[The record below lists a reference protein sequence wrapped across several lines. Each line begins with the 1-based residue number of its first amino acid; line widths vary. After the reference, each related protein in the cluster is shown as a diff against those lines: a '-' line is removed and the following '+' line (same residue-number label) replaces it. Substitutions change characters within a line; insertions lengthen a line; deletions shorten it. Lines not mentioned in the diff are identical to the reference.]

1 MILAFVIVLAILFF
15 PLKVEKE
22 EFLCN
27 KNMNFAKAIAT
38 IMIVVTHCV
47 GYYDEQKDATFYVLN
62 NIGFLGVG
70 IFYFSSG
77 YGLVYSNSH
86 KENYLK
92 TFWRKKLLNVFVPF
106 WVVNVIYLL
115 FAVFVEGNSYGVVD
129 IAKYILGIEL
139 ICPTLW
145 YVRSVFVFYLLFWCS
160 CKLIPNKK
168 MQIILLFVL
177 SSVLN
182 VFVRGVISLFIV
194 GLIAAYI
201 RADRIGKLV
210 DKYFNRII
218 IFVILIFVASF
229 GAYINMMFFEV
240 PYINVTLTNVTV
252 IYIITQSAFL
262 LLCLLMPTRIK
273 FESVA
278 IKKISLVTYEIYLLH
293 RLALD
298 SLKYGNLI
306 VEVFI
311 LLGVLLS
318 AVLAMIY
325 AKGKS
330 MILIKKTK

>member
-1 MILAFVIVLAILFF
+1 
-15 PLKVEKE
+15 
-22 EFLCN
+22 
-27 KNMNFAKAIAT
+27 
-38 IMIVVTHCV
+38 
-47 GYYDEQKDATFYVLN
+47 
-62 NIGFLGVG
+62 
-70 IFYFSSG
+70 
-77 YGLVYSNSH
+77 
-86 KENYLK
+86 
-92 TFWRKKLLNVFVPF
+92 
-106 WVVNVIYLL
+106 
-115 FAVFVEGNSYGVVD
+115 
-129 IAKYILGIEL
+129 
-139 ICPTLW
+139 
-145 YVRSVFVFYLLFWCS
+145 
-160 CKLIPNKK
+160 